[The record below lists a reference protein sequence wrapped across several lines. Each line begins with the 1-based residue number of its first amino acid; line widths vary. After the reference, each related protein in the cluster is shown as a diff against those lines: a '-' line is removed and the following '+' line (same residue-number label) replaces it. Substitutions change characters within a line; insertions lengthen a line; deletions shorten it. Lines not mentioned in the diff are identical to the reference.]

1 VTVGERFDEYGA
13 GLVKRLRGGMVRA
26 EMDPTSDTMGK
37 KIRNAVT
44 SKIPNVVV
52 VGEREMEDG
61 TVTLRRYGVQEQET
75 MPFAAFEERLLA
87 AIRTRSPEL

>member
-1 VTVGERFDEYGA
+1 
-13 GLVKRLRGGMVRA
+13 
-26 EMDPTSDTMGK
+26 MGK

-44 SKIPNVVV
+44 SKIPNVLV

-75 MPFAAFEERLLA
+75 MAFGSLGIEAEVVVFGQGVGVEDLRD
-87 AIRTRSPEL
+87 PEKPA